1 MDQSRVVIGGRWDRW
16 CRRPWLPALIGAL
29 QIATTVAAAQRVTER
44 RPVDLVG
51 VALLAAG
58 PLLLYFWH
66 RAPGAVLAG
75 NFAAAAAYY
84 TLNYR
89 FGPAALSLAVA
100 TVVTVAAGRRR
111 TAWLVTAVGLPVYLL
126 VSAAAGRQEPPGPV
140 AVVAIAAVL
149 CLLLAAGEAVRVTEE
164 RRAEAVRVAEERRAE
179 AARARVAEQRRRVSE
194 ERLQVARDL
203 HDVLAHHVSL
213 VNVQANVALRLF
225 DRDPDQARASVA
237 AIKQV
242 SRETL
247 DDLRAALA
255 VLRQD
260 TEVPRRPSA
269 GLGQL
274 DELLSRSAD
283 AGLRVTKTVDG
294 APRQLPTAVD
304 LAAYRIVQE
313 AVTNVRRHSAAV
325 TATLRIAYDDE
336 AVAVTVLDD
345 GPANGPAGD
354 GDGIAGMRERRPV
367 CTARSRPVAGPAAG
381 SGCMRDCRC
390 GARRDPGARA
400 AAVAG
405 SGVTRGRTRPLWV
418 GRDLGRVWPLW
429 GRA

>member
-1 MDQSRVVIGGRWDRW
+1 MEGVTQQGRPVVGAVGGRWDRW
-16 CRRPWLPALIGAL
+16 CRRPWLPALVGAL

-44 RPVDLVG
+44 RPVDLIA
-51 VALLAAG
+51 VALLAVG
-58 PLLLYFWH
+58 PLLLSVWH

-89 FGPAALSLAVA
+89 FGPAALSLGVA
-100 TVVTVAAGRRR
+100 MVVTVAAGRRR

-126 VSAAAGRQEPPGPV
+126 VSAAVGRQEPPGPV

-149 CLLLAAGEAVRVTEE
+149 CLLLAAGEAVRVTGE
-164 RRAEAVRVAEERRAE
+164 RSAEAE
-179 AARARVAEQRRRVSE
+179 RARTAEQRRRVSE
-194 ERLQVARDL
+194 ERLRVARDL

-225 DRDPDQARASVA
+225 DRNPDQARASVA
-237 AIKQV
+237 AIKEV
-242 SRETL
+242 SGETL

-260 TEVPRRPSA
+260 TEAPRRPSA

-274 DELLSRSAD
+274 DELLARSAE

-313 AVTNVRRHSAAV
+313 AVTNVRRHSGAD
-325 TATLRIAYDDE
+325 TATLRIAYGED
-336 AVAVTVLDD
+336 AVTVAVHDD
-345 GPANGPAGD
+345 GPPRTRQGE
-354 GDGIAGMRERRPV
+354 GDGIAGMRERATGLGGTFEAGRRPGGGFRV
-367 CTARSRPVAGPAAG
+367 SAWLPYRMPA
-381 SGCMRDCRC
+381 
-390 GARRDPGARA
+390 
-400 AAVAG
+400 
-405 SGVTRGRTRPLWV
+405 
-418 GRDLGRVWPLW
+418 
-429 GRA
+429 

>member
-44 RPVDLVG
+44 RPVDLIA

-58 PLLLYFWH
+58 PLLLYAWH

-75 NFAAAAAYY
+75 NFAATAAYY

-111 TAWLVTAVGLPVYLL
+111 TAWLVTALGLPAYLL
-126 VSAAAGRQEPPGPV
+126 VSAVVGRQETPGPV

-164 RRAEAVRVAEERRAE
+164 RRAEARRAG
-179 AARARVAEQRRRVSE
+179 VAEQRRRVSE
-194 ERLQVARDL
+194 ERLRVARDL

-225 DRDPDQARASVA
+225 DRDPEQARASVA
-237 AIKQV
+237 AIKEV

-274 DELLSRSAD
+274 DELLARSD
-283 AGLRVTKTVDG
+283 EAGLRVTKTVDG
-294 APRQLPTAVD
+294 PPRQLPTAVD

-313 AVTNVRRHSAAV
+313 AVTNVRRHSAAG

-336 AVAVTVLDD
+336 AVAVTVLDE

-354 GDGIAGMRERRPV
+354 GDGIAGMRER
-367 CTARSRPVAGPAAG
+367 AAG
-381 SGCMRDCRC
+381 LHGSFEAGRQSGGGFRVH
-390 GARRDPGARA
+390 ARLPYRSP
-400 AAVAG
+400 
-405 SGVTRGRTRPLWV
+405 T
-418 GRDLGRVWPLW
+418 
-429 GRA
+429 